1 MANVLIIGANQG
13 IGYYLIER
21 LLELENTVTVLDVQ
35 ISAIEILKEK
45 YQKTV
50 LPIVADARN
59 FSSIEN
65 GVCCAIEHFGDID
78 IAIHNACLC
87 TFESERD
94 TGYEVYQN
102 VMDVN
107 YFGALRL
114 IKTVLPHMRKA
125 KKGRVIFTSSGV
137 GVTGFANISPYAA
150 SKGAIESL
158 AKCLQIENEEYGIS
172 FHLFHPPLTNTK
184 SASGISVPKE
194 FKAEAKKVGYGLANN
209 IWSKRFVIC
218 HSASQ
223 AAQMKFSYRHPLFI
237 GKMMTKA
244 TKRALKIEKNK
255 TPY

>member
-1 MANVLIIGANQG
+1 MANVLIVGADQG
-13 IGYYLIER
+13 IGYYLVER
-21 LLELENTVTVLDVQ
+21 LLELENTVTVLDLQ
-35 ISAIEILKEK
+35 ITAIDILKEK
-45 YQKTV
+45 YQDTV

-59 FSSIEN
+59 LSSIEN
-65 GVCCAIEHFGDID
+65 GVHSAIEHFGDID

-87 TFESERD
+87 TFASEHN

-114 IKTVLPHMRKA
+114 TKTVLPHMRMA
-125 KKGRVIFTSSGV
+125 KKGRIIFTSSGV
-137 GVTGFANISPYAA
+137 GVTGFSNISPYAA

-194 FKAEAKKVGYGLANN
+194 FKAEAKKVGYGLANH
-209 IWSKRFVIC
+209 IWSKKFIIC

-223 AAQMKFSYRHPLFI
+223 TAQIKFSYRHPLFI
-237 GKMMTKA
+237 GKMMTQA
-244 TKRALKIEKNK
+244 TKRALKTEK
-255 TPY
+255 

>member
-1 MANVLIIGANQG
+1 MANVLIVGADQG
-13 IGYYLIER
+13 IGYYLVKR
-21 LLELENTVTVLDVQ
+21 LLQLENTVTVLDLQ
-35 ISAIEILKEK
+35 ITAIDILKEK
-45 YQKTV
+45 YQDTV

-59 FSSIEN
+59 LSSIEN
-65 GVCCAIEHFGDID
+65 GVHNAIEHFGDID

-87 TFESERD
+87 TFASEHD

-114 IKTVLPHMRKA
+114 TKTVLPHMRKA
-125 KKGRVIFTSSGV
+125 KKGRIIFTSSGV
-137 GVTGFANISPYAA
+137 GVTGFSNISPYAA

-194 FKAEAKKVGYGLANN
+194 FKAEAKNVGYGLANH
-209 IWSKRFVIC
+209 IWSKKFIIC

-223 AAQMKFSYRHPLFI
+223 TAQIKFSYRHPLFI
-237 GKMMTKA
+237 GKMMTQA
-244 TKRALKIEKNK
+244 TKRALKTEK
-255 TPY
+255 

>member
-1 MANVLIIGANQG
+1 MANVLIVGADQG
-13 IGYYLIER
+13 IGYYLVER
-21 LLELENTVTVLDVQ
+21 LLELENTVTVLDLQ
-35 ISAIEILKEK
+35 ITAIDILKEK
-45 YQKTV
+45 YQDTV

-59 FSSIEN
+59 LSSIEN
-65 GVCCAIEHFGDID
+65 GVHSAIEHFGDID

-87 TFESERD
+87 TFANEHD

-114 IKTVLPHMRKA
+114 TKTVLPHMRKA
-125 KKGRVIFTSSGV
+125 KKGRIIFTSSGV
-137 GVTGFANISPYAA
+137 GVTGFSNISPYAA

-194 FKAEAKKVGYGLANN
+194 FKAEAKKVGYGLANH
-209 IWSKRFVIC
+209 IWSKKFIIC

-223 AAQMKFSYRHPLFI
+223 TAQIKFSYRHPLFI
-237 GKMMTKA
+237 GKMMTQA
-244 TKRALKIEKNK
+244 TKRALKTEK
-255 TPY
+255 